1 MILGIDVGGTH
12 TDVVCIKKGEVVSSL
27 KVETFPD
34 IVDSITAGV
43 SSLNID
49 YNRVKRVV
57 LSTTLTTNAIIENRL
72 ERAGMI
78 VSAGPGVNP
87 KYYFL
92 NRDFHL
98 VDGAMDHR
106 GREYIPL
113 DESGVERTALILK
126 DSGINSVGI
135 VSKFSVRNHYHELR
149 IKSLIDG
156 RFKYITMGHQMSG
169 SLNFPRRIHTVFF
182 NAGVLPV
189 QARFI
194 SSVRE
199 AFAGLGIRSRILFLK
214 ADGGTFSS
222 SAAERLPVET
232 IISGP
237 AASIMGAFALRP
249 DEKCA
254 AVLDIGGTTTDIGL
268 LALGL
273 PVFEP
278 QGISIKGLKTLV
290 RGLKTV
296 SVGAGGDSAV
306 SVNKGVIT
314 VGPSRKGAPC
324 CLGGTVPTVMDA
336 LRVLDHVKTGN
347 KDKAVKAISDI
358 ASAYRMNVEETA
370 KAIIRQMVGIIKNAY
385 TDFLEDVN
393 ANPVYTIYEMLHP
406 ETVKPE
412 KLVLIGGPAL
422 ALKPFIEDE
431 LGIACVVPENYDV
444 ANAIGAAV
452 SKTTARITLLADTQ
466 RKQMICPE
474 LEAEDIISPA
484 FTIEDLKSTGEK
496 LLNRHAVF
504 LGLADDYGIDIV
516 EEQCFNMVSGFRTVG
531 RNMRLKL
538 QTRPGIIPEF
548 RKKASR

>member
-12 TDVVCIKKGEVVSSL
+12 TDVVCINKGEVVSSL
-27 KVETFPD
+27 KVETAPD

-43 SSLNID
+43 SSMNID
-49 YNRVKRVV
+49 YNSVKRVV

-72 ERAGMI
+72 ERAGMF

-87 KYYFL
+87 KSYFL

-98 VDGAMDHR
+98 IEGAMDHR
-106 GREYIPL
+106 GRQYIPL
-113 DESGVERTALILK
+113 DEQGVEHAALLLK
-126 DSGINSVGI
+126 DSGIDSVGI

-149 IKSLIDG
+149 MKFLIDG

-194 SSVRE
+194 SSVRK

-254 AVLDIGGTTTDIGL
+254 AVMDIGGTTTDIGI

-278 QGISIKGLKTLV
+278 NGISIKGLKTLV

-306 SVNKGVIT
+306 IVDNGNIR
-314 VGPSRKGAPC
+314 VGPSRKGPPC
-324 CLGGTVPTVMDA
+324 CLGGKIPTVMDA
-336 LRVLDHVKTGN
+336 LRVLGYVKTGN
-347 KDKAVKAISDI
+347 EDKAVKAVSDI
-358 ASAYRMNVEETA
+358 ASACGMNVEETA
-370 KAIIRQMVGIIKNAY
+370 KMIIRQMVGIIKNAY

-406 ETVKPE
+406 ETVKPD
-412 KLVLIGGPAL
+412 KLILIGGPAL
-422 ALKPFIEDE
+422 ALKTFIEEE
-431 LGIACVVPENYDV
+431 LGIPCVVPENFDV

-474 LEAEDIISPA
+474 LEAEDIIP
-484 FTIEDLKSTGEK
+484 TTYMIEDLKSSGER
-496 LLNRHAVF
+496 LLKKNAVF
-504 LGLADDYGIDIV
+504 LGLADDYGIDVV

-548 RKKASR
+548 RKKVFR

>member
-12 TDVVCIKKGEVVSSL
+12 TDVVCINRGEVVSSL
-27 KVETFPD
+27 KVETLPD
-34 IVDSITAGV
+34 LVDSINAGV
-43 SSLNID
+43 SSLNVD
-49 YNRVKRVV
+49 YNNIRRVV

-78 VSAGPGVNP
+78 ISAGPGVNP
-87 KYYFL
+87 KFYFL
-92 NRDFHL
+92 NKDFHL
-98 VDGAMDHR
+98 VDGAIDHR

-113 DESGVERTALILK
+113 DESGVEHIALLLK
-126 DSGINSVGI
+126 DSGIDSVGI
-135 VSKFSVRNHYHELR
+135 VSKFSVRNHYHEFR
-149 IKSLIDG
+149 IKSLIED

-182 NAGVLPV
+182 NAGVLPI
-189 QARFI
+189 QAQFV
-194 SSVRE
+194 SSVKK
-199 AFAGLGIRSRILFLK
+199 ALKGLGIRSKLLFLK

-249 DEKCA
+249 NEKCT
-254 AVLDIGGTTTDIGL
+254 AVLDIGGTTTDIGI

-278 QGISIKGLKTLV
+278 KGISIKGLKTLV
-290 RGLKTV
+290 RGLKTI

-306 SVNKGVIT
+306 SVDKGMMT
-314 VGPSRKGAPC
+314 VGPVRKGAPC
-324 CLGGTVPTVMDA
+324 CLGGKIPTVMDA
-336 LRVLDHVKTGN
+336 LRVLGLVKIGSMD
-347 KDKAVKAISDI
+347 KASKAVKDI
-358 ASAYRMNVEETA
+358 GYACGMDVEETA
-370 KAIIRQMVGIIKNAY
+370 RMIIRQMVGSIKNAY
-385 TDFLEDVN
+385 TEFLTEVN
-393 ANPVYTIYEMLHP
+393 ANPVYTIYEMLNP

-412 KLVLIGGPAL
+412 KLILIGAPAL

-431 LGIACVVPENYDV
+431 FGIACVVPENYEV

-474 LEAEDIISPA
+474 LDTDEIIPPT
-484 FTIEDLKSTGEK
+484 FTIENLRNAGER
-496 LLNRHAVF
+496 LLNKHAVF
-504 LGLADDYGIDIV
+504 LGLADDFGIDVV

-538 QTRPGIIPEF
+538 QTKPGIIPEF
-548 RKKASR
+548 RKKVSK

>member
-12 TDVVCIKKGEVVSSL
+12 TDVVCIEKGEVVSSL
-27 KVETFPD
+27 KVETTHD
-34 IVDSITAGV
+34 LVDSINSGV
-43 SSLNID
+43 SSLNVD
-49 YNRVKRVV
+49 YNCIRRVV

-87 KYYFL
+87 KFFFL

-98 VDGAMDHR
+98 VDGAIDHR

-113 DESGVERTALILK
+113 DETGVERAANMLR
-126 DSGINSVGI
+126 DSEINSVGI

-194 SSVRE
+194 SSVKK
-199 AFAGLGIRSRILFLK
+199 AFAGLGIRSRIFFLK

-254 AVLDIGGTTTDIGL
+254 AVLDIGGTTTDIGI

-278 QGISIKGLKTLV
+278 KGISIKGLRTLV

-306 SVNKGVIT
+306 SADKGNIT
-314 VGPSRKGAPC
+314 VGPLRKGAPC
-324 CLGGTVPTVMDA
+324 CLGGNVPTVMDA
-336 LRVLDHVKTGN
+336 LRVLGHVKTGSE
-347 KDKAVKAISDI
+347 DKAVKALRDI
-358 ASAYRMNVEETA
+358 GSVCGMNVEETA
-370 KAIIRQMVGIIKNAY
+370 KTIIRQMVGIIKNAY

-412 KLVLIGGPAL
+412 KLILIGGPAL
-422 ALKPFIEDE
+422 ALKPFIEEE
-431 LGIACVVPENYDV
+431 LGIACIVPENYAV

-466 RKQMICPE
+466 RRQMICPE
-474 LEAEDIISPA
+474 LAAEDIITPT
-484 FTIEDLKSTGEK
+484 FVIEDLKNTGER
-496 LLNRHAVF
+496 LLKKHSSF
-504 LGLADDYGIDIV
+504 LGLADDYGIDVV

-548 RKKASR
+548 RKKVSL